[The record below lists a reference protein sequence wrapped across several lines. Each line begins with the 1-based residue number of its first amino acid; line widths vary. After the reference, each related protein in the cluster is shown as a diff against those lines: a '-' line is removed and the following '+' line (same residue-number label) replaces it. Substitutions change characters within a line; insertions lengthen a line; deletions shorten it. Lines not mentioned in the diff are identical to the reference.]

1 MWGGGP
7 VEEAGPDL
15 EGPGLNGGR
24 WSPACRRQQ
33 ATWRFVFLAVGGI
46 GTQGS
51 QAWAHGDNEKAVTR
65 VQAEKGASREPG
77 TRHASHLHHIRV
89 QALRSL
95 PSPVPC
101 SEAALGAMIPDL

>member
-1 MWGGGP
+1 MQRREGRSSAARAAGRQGAMCGGGP

-15 EGPGLNGGR
+15 GGPGLNGGR

-65 VQAEKGASREPG
+65 VQSSEG
-77 TRHASHLHHIRV
+77 RV
-89 QALRSL
+89 
-95 PSPVPC
+95 P
-101 SEAALGAMIPDL
+101 